1 MIFWSAFYPKTLLSV
16 FKAHQA
22 FLFPVLFSGLLF
34 LSSCKKKQT
43 EQGREGVTEQS
54 AGATIYERFPAP
66 RGYQKVKAPSGSWE
80 VFLQDFPLLPTVSP
94 VLDYK
99 GKPIS
104 DQKSHVAVLNL
115 DVGKKDLQ
123 QCADAIIRLRAEYF
137 WRQDLKDQIAFKFTS
152 GHHYTWSAYAEGVR
166 PEVKGN
172 QVNFKSTASMDDS
185 YEAFRKYLDIVF
197 MYAGTISLHRD
208 MNHVERESEY
218 QIGDV
223 LVHPGSPGHAV
234 IIVDKAKNTKGEAIY
249 LLAQGYTPAQSV
261 HIVKSGHSGI
271 SPWFK
276 IPQSGIFWHKR
287 FWLREVGVRRF

>member
-1 MIFWSAFYPKTLLSV
+1 MLVFGSCRQKQPEPVGEEFTGQHSAKTIF
-16 FKAHQA
+16 
-22 FLFPVLFSGLLF
+22 
-34 LSSCKKKQT
+34 
-43 EQGREGVTEQS
+43 
-54 AGATIYERFPAP
+54 ERFPAP
-66 RGYQKVKAPSGSWE
+66 KGFQKVKAPSGSWAAY
-80 VFLQDFPLLPTVSP
+80 LQDFPLLPPGRP
-94 VLDYK
+94 VLDYT

-104 DQKSHVAVLNL
+104 DQKSHVAVLDI

-123 QCADAIIRLRAEYF
+123 QCADAIIRLRAEYL
-137 WRQDLKDQIAFKFTS
+137 WGKNQQEDIAFKFTS
-152 GHHYTWSAYAEGVR
+152 GHAFAWKDYALGMR

-172 QVNFKSTASMDDS
+172 QVSFRQTAPADHS

-208 MNHVERESEY
+208 MKQINRKSEY

-223 LVHPGSPGHAV
+223 IVQPGSPGHAV
-234 IIVDKAKNTKGEAIY
+234 IIVDKAKNAKGEAIY

-276 IPQSGIFWHKR
+276 IPQSGHFWHKR

>member
-1 MIFWSAFYPKTLLSV
+1 MFDVYRPY
-16 FKAHQA
+16 HA
-22 FLFPVLFSGLLF
+22 FLLMTLVTSLLV

-43 EQGREGVTEQS
+43 DQGREEVTGQS

-66 RGYQKVKAPSGSWE
+66 KGYEKVKAPSGSWE
-80 VFLQDFPLLPTVSP
+80 SYLQDFPLLPPGSP
-94 VLDYK
+94 VLDYT

-104 DQKSHVAVLNL
+104 DQKSHVAVLDI

-123 QCADAIIRLRAEYF
+123 QCADAIIRLRAEYL
-137 WRQDLKDQIAFKFTS
+137 WGKNQKDQIAFKFTS
-152 GHHYTWSAYAEGVR
+152 GHHYAWSAYAAGIR

-172 QVNFKSTASMDDS
+172 QVNFRQTAPADHSF
-185 YEAFRKYLDIVF
+185 EAFRRYLDIVF

-208 MNHVERESEY
+208 MQQVNRKSEY

-234 IIVDKAKNTKGEAIY
+234 IIVDKAKNAKGESIY

-276 IPQSGIFWHKR
+276 IPQSGHFWHKR